1 MTFTSMYEG
10 ISLHRFLIVI
20 EKAGKNYSAYSPDL
34 AGCISTGKT
43 VEEAEENMHG
53 AIEMHLRECI
63 SRKRSDI
70 VVRSQEAREN
80 ILNNQCKS
88 GRSADL
94 LEDLNH

>member
-1 MTFTSMYEG
+1 MSQHKFV
-10 ISLHRFLIVI
+10 IVI
-20 EKAGKNYSAYSPDL
+20 EKAEKNYSAYSPDL
-34 AGCISTGKT
+34 PGCIATGKT
-43 VEEAEENMHG
+43 AEETEENMRE

-63 SRKRSDI
+63 SLKRSAI